1 MQHRIEREELTT
13 STTLAIC
20 SPRHPAPRRE
30 GARWRDFCSSS
41 RRGTGK
47 PAEPATLSAAGP
59 NWSPGDVIVL
69 GRGRALRVVELRDED
84 ADHPPVLV
92 VEERSAQA

>member
-1 MQHRIEREELTT
+1 
-13 STTLAIC
+13 
-20 SPRHPAPRRE
+20 
-30 GARWRDFCSSS
+30 
-41 RRGTGK
+41 
-47 PAEPATLSAAGP
+47 
-59 NWSPGDVIVL
+59 VIVL